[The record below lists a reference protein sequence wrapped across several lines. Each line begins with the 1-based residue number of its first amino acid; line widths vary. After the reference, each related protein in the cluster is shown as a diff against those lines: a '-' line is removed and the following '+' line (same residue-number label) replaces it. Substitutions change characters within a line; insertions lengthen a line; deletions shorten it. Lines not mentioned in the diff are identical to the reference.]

1 MQMQSNST
9 TYDVVIIGTGV
20 AGLATAIYL
29 AEAAATNN
37 QPISIL
43 LASKA
48 GASDTNTS
56 WAQGGIAAVASKE
69 DSFEAHIV
77 DTIDAGAGQN
87 DVHIVRKVIEAAPEA
102 MQDLIRWGIDLDK
115 KEDGTYDLVKEGGH
129 QFSRIWHKAD
139 MTGNTLQ
146 ATLMHRVNQFPCIV
160 CKENLAIVQIEKDH
174 QGVFHIRAIR
184 NNEGDKSYINLTAEN
199 SLQMDCKQLVLATG
213 GLGMVYAKTTNQSI
227 ATGDG
232 LFFANH
238 LGANMKDLSFI
249 QFHPTGLYESNQ
261 SSTYLITEALR
272 GAGAILRNEQGID
285 FMPQYDTRASLAP
298 RDIVSR
304 AIMSEIKK
312 STIQH
317 VFLDATGLSASTIQ
331 QHFPNIQLACAQ
343 KLGIDIQQEW
353 IPVIPVEHYACGGI
367 HVDAFGKALGVDAL
381 YAIGEAASTGLH
393 GANRLASNSLIEGI
407 VFAKW
412 GAAKMIEALKEEDA
426 LPNLNYTFKPISIKK
441 IDRAF
446 VQNTVS
452 HYAGIEKTTAGLNA
466 GLNDLTQVYQQA
478 SALTHWT
485 INDWE
490 NNVLCQVGM
499 MLFKDAL
506 AQTENKGV
514 FFNLDLEKK

>member
-1 MQMQSNST
+1 MQIQSNATS
-9 TYDVVIIGTGV
+9 YDVVIIGTGV

-29 AEAAATNN
+29 AEAAASNN
-37 QPISIL
+37 QRISIL
-43 LASKA
+43 LASKV
-48 GASDTNTS
+48 GASETNTS
-56 WAQGGIAAVASKE
+56 WAQGGIAAVASNE
-69 DSFEAHIV
+69 DSFEAHIE
-77 DTIDAGAGQN
+77 DTIDAGAGHN
-87 DVHIVRKVIEAAPEA
+87 DLHIVRKVIEAAPEA

-146 ATLMHRVNQFPCIV
+146 ATLMRRVNQFPCIV

-174 QGVFHIRAIR
+174 QGVFHIQAIH
-184 NNEGDKSYINLTAEN
+184 NNQQEATYCKLTAEN
-199 SLQMDCKQLVLATG
+199 SIQMHCKQLVLATG

-232 LFFANH
+232 IFFANQ
-238 LGANMKDLSFI
+238 LGACMKDLSFI

-272 GAGAILRNEQGID
+272 GAGAILRNEQGVD
-285 FMPQYDTRASLAP
+285 FMPHYDPRASLAP

-304 AIMSEIKK
+304 AIMNELKK
-312 STIQH
+312 SKVQH
-317 VFLDATGLSASTIQ
+317 VFLDATGLSASVIQ

-343 KLGIDIQQEW
+343 KLGIDIHQQW

-367 HVDAFGKALGVDAL
+367 QVDAFGKAIGVDAL

-412 GAAKMIEALKEEDA
+412 GAAKMIEALKENDT
-426 LPNLNYTFKPISIKK
+426 LQKMIFNFKPITIKK
-441 IDRAF
+441 MDRAF
-446 VQNTVS
+446 VQHTVS
-452 HYAGIEKTTAGLNA
+452 NYAGIEKTNA
-466 GLNDLTQVYQQA
+466 GLQTGFNELTQAYHQA
-478 SALTHWT
+478 STLTHWT
-485 INDWE
+485 IEDWE

-506 AQTENKGV
+506 AQTQNKGV
-514 FFNLDLEKK
+514 FFNLDLE